1 MADPPPPKTDPPK
14 DPQRE
19 QLQRELDLMTLQAQI
34 ATQQHTAL
42 LQSLPPSDV
51 KPLDAKTTVDSNVV
65 IEAEILAY
73 RALHDVAKE
82 IADKVTQ
89 GRTVLI
95 HDDAGIAAWNA
106 FRTFVAQLHELGKTY
121 DAIAPVNE
129 TFALDFTA
137 AGMSVV
143 AVTAAVKTVIDLMA
157 LFRVER
163 NIYGV
168 AITIADLALASAVA
182 GLLKAK
188 NCNVL
193 VPQLFP
199 PPADAA
205 AIEWE
210 LDAVRQKAAA
220 AAGRTKDAPPD
231 SPVKQRLQQ
240 LDVIRQ
246 GYEDLFTHVVAEA
259 STALA
264 ALVRGAALNAQMSE
278 ENAVVLYLKVLR
290 AAGTNETKRSL
301 FGSILKH
308 SGGVVVNYICFKTD
322 ATVIASG
329 VLDRY
334 SGEVESVATGRTAE
348 KQRASV

>member
-157 LFRVER
+157 PFRVER

-168 AITIADLALASAVA
+168 AITIADLALASA
-182 GLLKAK
+182 
-188 NCNVL
+188 
-193 VPQLFP
+193 
-199 PPADAA
+199 
-205 AIEWE
+205 
-210 LDAVRQKAAA
+210 RQKAAA

-301 FGSILKH
+301 FGSTLKH

>member
-19 QLQRELDLMTLQAQI
+19 QLQRELDLMTFQAQI

-51 KPLDAKTTVDSNVV
+51 KPLDAKTTVDSTVV

-143 AVTAAVKTVIDLMA
+143 AVTAAAESK
-157 LFRVER
+157 
-163 NIYGV
+163 
-168 AITIADLALASAVA
+168 
-182 GLLKAK
+182 
-188 NCNVL
+188 
-193 VPQLFP
+193 
-199 PPADAA
+199 
-205 AIEWE
+205 E
-210 LDAVRQKAAA
+210 LQCP
-220 AAGRTKDAPPD
+220 GP
-231 SPVKQRLQQ
+231 
-240 LDVIRQ
+240 
-246 GYEDLFTHVVAEA
+246 
-259 STALA
+259 A
-264 ALVRGAALNAQMSE
+264 ALPPSRRRSSDRVGARRRPEESGSGGRPHKGRAARLARQAALTDARRNPPR
-278 ENAVVLYLKVLR
+278 LR
-290 AAGTNETKRSL
+290 RSFHPRGCRSIDCAGSARARCRLERPDVGGERGGSLPEGPAGCRNKRNET
-301 FGSILKH
+301 
-308 SGGVVVNYICFKTD
+308 
-322 ATVIASG
+322 
-329 VLDRY
+329 
-334 SGEVESVATGRTAE
+334 
-348 KQRASV
+348 